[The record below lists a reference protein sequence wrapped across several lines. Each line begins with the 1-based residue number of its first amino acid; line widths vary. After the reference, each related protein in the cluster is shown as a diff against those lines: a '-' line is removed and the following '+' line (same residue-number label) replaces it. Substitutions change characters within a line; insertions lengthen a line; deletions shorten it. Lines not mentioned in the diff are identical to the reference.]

1 MLDKQWARLQDG
13 EGMQHPIPEYYF
25 SEKGEDCFSSEKAV
39 HVFTDVYTNTARK
52 DSQIF
57 WPFASMSF
65 L

>member
-57 WPFASMSF
+57 
-65 L
+65 